1 MEQKDKEVTADDD
14 WKWSFAGLPKYE
26 NGLEINYT
34 ITEDTVDE
42 YTPAYNGFNVTN
54 TYTPEQTRVTV
65 TKAWDD
71 KNDQDGIRPESI
83 TVKLLADGAD
93 TKKTLTL
100 SSGNNWTGTFNN
112 LDKYRDGGEEIVYT
126 IEEVEV
132 SGYDTV
138 INGDASKGFVITN
151 SHTPA
156 TTEVSGSKTWD
167 DKGDQDGKRPDSIT
181 IRLYA
186 DGKQVDNVTV
196 TAEND
201 WKWSFK
207 NLPEYENGSKI
218 TYTITEDTVPGY
230 TTNVDGFNVTNSY
243 TPGKTSVTVTKAW
256 NDAGDQDGLRPAEI
270 TVKLLADGK
279 DTGKTLTLSKEN
291 RWMGIFSGLD
301 EYAGGE
307 KIVYSIE
314 EVSVKGYDSVI
325 TGDASAG
332 FVITNSHTPV
342 EIDLSGSKTW
352 DDADDQ
358 DGKRPDS
365 ITIRLY
371 ANGEQV
377 KVVTV
382 TEEDGWKW
390 NFTNLPKYEN
400 GSEIRYTI
408 TEDVVLGYQSEVD
421 GMDVTNHYT
430 PGQINIPVT
439 KNWQDKDDADGIRPD
454 SITVKLYADGK
465 DTGKEL
471 ILDQKN
477 NWTGSFDDLDEYAD
491 GVKIVYTIA
500 EVEVDGYD
508 TAISG
513 SAETG
518 FVISNSHTPDI
529 PDTPDDPDK
538 PEDPDD
544 PDTPDTPTT
553 PDDPDNPEQPQ
564 NPGQP
569 ETPDTPKDDTPKT
582 GDTTNLALWVVLLAI
597 SGTGLTATL
606 IIGKKKRYR
615 GKHMK

>member
-1 MEQKDKEVTADDD
+1 MTADDG
-14 WKWSFAGLPKYE
+14 WKWSFAGLPKYAD
-26 NGLEINYT
+26 GKEITYT
-34 ITEDTVDE
+34 ISEDAVDG
-42 YTPAYNGFNVTN
+42 YTPAYTDFDVTN
-54 TYTPEQTRVTV
+54 TYTPEQTSITV
-65 TKAWDD
+65 TKAWADS
-71 KNDQDGIRPESI
+71 NNQDGLRPESI
-83 TVKLLADGAD
+83 TVKLLADGEA
-93 TKKTLTL
+93 TKHTLTL
-100 SSGNNWTGTFNN
+100 SSGNNWTGTFSG

-138 INGDASKGFVITN
+138 ISGDASKGFVITN

-167 DKGDQDGKRPDSIT
+167 DANDQDGKRPDSIT

-186 DGKQVDNVTV
+186 NGKQVDTKTV
-196 TAEND
+196 TAKDD
-201 WKWSFK
+201 WKWSFT
-207 NLPEYENGSKI
+207 NLPKYADGKEI

-230 TTNVDGFNVTNSY
+230 TSEVDGYNVTNSY

-256 NDAGDQDGLRPAEI
+256 NDAGNQDGLRPAEI

-291 RWMGIFSGLD
+291 RWMGIFTDLD
-301 EYAGGE
+301 EYKDGQ
-307 KIVYSIE
+307 KIVYTVE

-325 TGDASAG
+325 TGDASTG
-332 FVITNSHTPV
+332 FVITNSHTPE

-352 DDADDQ
+352 DDAENQ

-377 KVVTV
+377 QVVTV
-382 TEEDGWKW
+382 TADDGWKW

-400 GSEIRYTI
+400 GEEIRYTI
-408 TEDVVLGYQSEVD
+408 TEDVVPGYQSEVD

-439 KNWQDKDDADGIRPD
+439 KNWQDRDDADGIRPD

-471 ILDQKN
+471 VLDQGN
-477 NWTGSFDDLDEYAD
+477 NWAASFDDLDEYAG
-491 GVKIVYTIA
+491 GVKISYTIA

-508 TAISG
+508 TSISG

-518 FVISNSHTPDI
+518 FVINNSHTPG
-529 PDTPDDPDK
+529 TPDK
-538 PEDPDD
+538 PDDPDD
-544 PDTPDTPTT
+544 PDEPGKPTD
-553 PDDPDNPEQPQ
+553 PDDPDEPTTPTDPDEPDKPNP
-564 NPGQP
+564 
-569 ETPDTPKDDTPKT
+569 PKDDTPQT
-582 GDTTNLALWVVLLAI
+582 GDTTNLALWIGLLAI
-597 SGTGLTATL
+597 SATGFTATL
-606 IIGKKKRYR
+606 VLGKKKRYR
-615 GKHMK
+615 GKHMR

>member
-1 MEQKDKEVTADDD
+1 
-14 WKWSFAGLPKYE
+14 GLPKYAD
-26 NGLEINYT
+26 GKEILYT
-34 ITEDTVDE
+34 ITEDTVLG
-42 YTPAYNGFNVTN
+42 YTSTVDGFNVTN
-54 TYTPEQTRVTV
+54 TYTPEQTSVTV

-71 KNDQDGIRPESI
+71 AGNQDGLRPAEI
-83 TVKLLADGAD
+83 TLKLLADGQE
-93 TKKTLTL
+93 TKETLTL

-138 INGDASKGFVITN
+138 INGDASTGFTVTN

-167 DKGDQDGKRPDSIT
+167 DK
-181 IRLYA
+181 
-186 DGKQVDNVTV
+186 
-196 TAEND
+196 E
-201 WKWSFK
+201 
-207 NLPEYENGSKI
+207 
-218 TYTITEDTVPGY
+218 
-230 TTNVDGFNVTNSY
+230 
-243 TPGKTSVTVTKAW
+243 
-256 NDAGDQDGLRPAEI
+256 
-270 TVKLLADGK
+270 
-279 DTGKTLTLSKEN
+279 
-291 RWMGIFSGLD
+291 
-301 EYAGGE
+301 
-307 KIVYSIE
+307 
-314 EVSVKGYDSVI
+314 
-325 TGDASAG
+325 
-332 FVITNSHTPV
+332 
-342 EIDLSGSKTW
+342 
-352 DDADDQ
+352 DQ

-377 KVVTV
+377 DAVTV
-382 TEEDGWKW
+382 TAEEGWKW
-390 NFTNLPKYEN
+390 SFTNLPKYEN

-408 TEDVVLGYQSEVD
+408 TEDVVPGYQSEVD

-439 KNWQDKDDADGIRPD
+439 KNWQDRDDADGIRPD

-465 DTGKEL
+465 DTGREL
-471 ILDQKN
+471 ILDQEN
-477 NWTGSFDDLDEYAD
+477 NWTGSFDELDEYAG

-500 EVEVDGYD
+500 EIEVKGYD

-538 PEDPDD
+538 PE
-544 PDTPDTPTT
+544 
-553 PDDPDNPEQPQ
+553 QPQ

-569 ETPDTPKDDTPKT
+569 ETPDTPKDDTPQT
-582 GDTTNLALWVVLLAI
+582 GDTTNLALWVAFLAI